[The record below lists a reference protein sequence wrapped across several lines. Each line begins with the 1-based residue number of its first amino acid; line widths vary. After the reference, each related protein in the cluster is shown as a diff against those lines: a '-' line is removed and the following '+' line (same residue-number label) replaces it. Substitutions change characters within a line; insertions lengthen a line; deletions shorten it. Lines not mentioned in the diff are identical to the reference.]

1 MVIDNLLQITAI
13 IIFLV
18 SVLFIFLTILS
29 NKNLNQRLLFN
40 KIVKQERELR
50 ILLNSYR
57 KDIDYEIIKTEED
70 KIRILEYETLLF
82 NYYEYI
88 AICINKGLLKEKEA
102 ILFFKQLLKQT
113 KEVFESSYMFEKD
126 YAKKEQYLGIQWLFK
141 HWNI

>member
-13 IIFLV
+13 IISLV

-40 KIVKQERELR
+40 EIVKQERELR
-50 ILLNSYR
+50 ILLNNYR

>member
-13 IIFLV
+13 IISLV